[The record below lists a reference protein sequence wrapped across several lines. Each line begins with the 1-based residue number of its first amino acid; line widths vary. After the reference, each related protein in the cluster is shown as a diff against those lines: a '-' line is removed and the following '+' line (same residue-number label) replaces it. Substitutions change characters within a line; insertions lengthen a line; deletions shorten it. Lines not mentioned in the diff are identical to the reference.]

1 MEVSNEIKEDIRK
14 TQTELKNAIRVH
26 QVKRLYYFV
35 IRLLIIL
42 VYLVICCLTICLLSD
57 FQVWV
62 ARLQDDENVCNSK

>member
-42 VYLVICCLTICLLSD
+42 VICNCCLTICLLSD